1 MSTVVRWPGIQH
13 PVLVDVD
20 GNPVGVILDG
30 TVYRLQVE
38 AVLTDSDGLYVQTE
52 VMGNRQAQAI
62 SYPELLAA
70 AVRIESALDKI
81 NAQLA
86 DITGEDDPL

>member
-1 MSTVVRWPGIQH
+1 MGMSRNPASI
-13 PVLVDVD
+13 LFDSD
-20 GNPVGVILDG
+20 GNAVGVIQDG
-30 TVYRLQVE
+30 AIYRLQVE
-38 AVLTDSDGLYVQTE
+38 AVLTDVDGLNVDTE

-70 AVRIESALDKI
+70 VVRIEAALDKI